1 MSRRQRRQ
9 LPLAGPAILILLGLL
24 VAFASS
30 CAPAPASSS
39 AGKTITV
46 AAAADLQSA
55 FTDIGSAFEQETG
68 AKVIFSFGS
77 SGNLE
82 TQIENGAPIDVFASA
97 DEEYVQK
104 LVAKGLASQD
114 KVQLYGV
121 GRLALVSYKA
131 GGLQIQRLQDLLKPE
146 VKHIAIANP
155 DHAPYGAA
163 AREALTAAGIWDQ
176 VKPKLVYGE
185 NVRQT
190 LQFVQTGN
198 AEAGIVALSIA
209 DVPEVSY
216 VKVDESLYQPL
227 RQAMVVLKG
236 SRDAKL
242 AGEFTTFVNG
252 PKGRAIMDKYGYT
265 LPEGK

>member
-1 MSRRQRRQ
+1 M
-9 LPLAGPAILILLGLL
+9 LGLL
-24 VAFASS
+24 VALASG
-30 CAPAPASSS
+30 CAPASASPPAD
-39 AGKTITV
+39 KTITV

-82 TQIENGAPIDVFASA
+82 VQIENGAPIDLFASA
-97 DEEYVQK
+97 DEEYVQR
-104 LVAKGLASQD
+104 LVAKGLAVQD
-114 KVQLYGV
+114 KVQLYGL

-131 GGLQIQRLQDLLKPE
+131 GGLQIQRPEELLKPE
-146 VKHIAIANP
+146 VKHISIANP
-155 DHAPYGAA
+155 DHAPYGVA
-163 AREALTAAGIWDQ
+163 ARQALTAAGIWGQ
-176 VKPKLVYGE
+176 VKPKVVYGE
-185 NVRQT
+185 NVRQA

-198 AEAGIVALSIA
+198 AEAGMVALSIA
-209 DVPEVSY
+209 NVPEVSY

-236 SRDAKL
+236 APDAKL
-242 AGEFTTFVNG
+242 AGEFAAFVNG
-252 PKGRAIMDKYGYT
+252 PKGRAIMDKYGYS

>member
-1 MSRRQRRQ
+1 MYTWQRCQ
-9 LPLAGPAILILLGLL
+9 PLFVRSAVPVLLGLL
-24 VAFASS
+24 LTLASS
-30 CAPAPASSS
+30 CAPVLASSS

-46 AAAADLQSA
+46 AAAADLHSA
-55 FTDIGSAFEQETG
+55 FTDIGSAFEKETG

-146 VKHIAIANP
+146 VKHVAIANP
-155 DHAPYGAA
+155 DHAPYGVAA
-163 AREALTAAGIWDQ
+163 EQALTAAGIWDQ

-209 DVPEVSY
+209 NVPEVSY
-216 VKVDESLYQPL
+216 VKVDESLYKPL

-236 SRDAKL
+236 SHEAKL
-242 AGEFTTFVNG
+242 AGDFTAFVNG
-252 PKGRAIMDKYGYT
+252 PKGRAIMNKYGYT
-265 LPEGK
+265 LPESK

>member
-1 MSRRQRRQ
+1 MSTRLRCR
-9 LPLAGPAILILLGLL
+9 LPLVHLAIPVLLGLL

-30 CAPAPASSS
+30 CAPAPTSSS

-55 FTDIGSAFEQETG
+55 FTDIGSAFEQEAG

-82 TQIENGAPIDVFASA
+82 VQIENGAPIDVFASA
-97 DEEYVQK
+97 DEAYVQK
-104 LVAKGLASQD
+104 LVAKGLATQD
-114 KVQLYGV
+114 DVQLYGV

-131 GGLQIQRLQDLLKPE
+131 GGLQIQRPQDLLKPE

-155 DHAPYGAA
+155 DHAPYGVA
-163 AREALTAAGIWDQ
+163 ARQALTAAGIWDQ
-176 VKPKLVYGE
+176 VESKVVYGE

-227 RQAMVVLKG
+227 QQAMVVLKG
-236 SRDAKL
+236 AHDAKL
-242 AGEFTTFVNG
+242 ATDFTAFVNG
-252 PKGRAIMDKYGYT
+252 PKGRSIMDRYGYS